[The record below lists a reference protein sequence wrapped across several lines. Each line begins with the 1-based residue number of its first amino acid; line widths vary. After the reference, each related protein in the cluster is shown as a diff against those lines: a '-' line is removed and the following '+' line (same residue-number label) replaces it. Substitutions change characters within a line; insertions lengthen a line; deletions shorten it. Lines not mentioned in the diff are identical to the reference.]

1 MSESTPAPGG
11 GRQLAAALLG
21 AAVSA
26 LLFSTGLVVPFIG
39 FITAFLAAV
48 PLALV
53 RLHGSRI
60 VALAAAVIGGVLI
73 ALAFSPLVA
82 AWYMA
87 QCGLAGFLVADLA
100 LRGFGPV
107 RTVLW
112 STAAAVVLMALLVAA
127 ISVTTGFNPQQFVEK
142 EIQQGLQQAMKLYE
156 APGGLADQD
165 REALASGMESVRQV
179 MLLIYPALATLNLLV
194 VSLIT
199 SGFFYR
205 AAIRRSLVAAPVPFR
220 EFRTPDLLVWPAIVA
235 GFAMLAPS
243 PLVTTPALNLLV
255 VLGVV
260 YFMQGLAVLLSLME
274 RSDYRGLLKA
284 FLAILLLTQPYLA
297 MVVAIIGIFDLWG
310 DFRTPRKSPEEN
322 L

>member
-11 GRQLAAALLG
+11 GRQLVAALLG

-26 LLFSTGLVVPFIG
+26 LLFATGLVVPFIG
-39 FITAFLAAV
+39 FLTAFLAAV
-48 PLALV
+48 PLTLV
-53 RLHGSRI
+53 RLQGSRAA
-60 VALAAAVIGGVLI
+60 ALAATIIGGVLI

-82 AWYMA
+82 AWYFA
-87 QCGLAGFLVADLA
+87 QCGLAGFLVADLS
-100 LRGFGPV
+100 LRGFTPA

-112 STAAAVVLMALLVAA
+112 STLAAMVLMALLVTV
-127 ISVTTGFNPQQFVEK
+127 ISVTTGFNPQQFIEK

-156 APGGLADQD
+156 APGLAEQD
-165 REALASGMESVRQV
+165 RETLKSGMESIGQV
-179 MLLIYPALATLNLLV
+179 MLRIYPALATLNLLAV
-194 VSLIT
+194 CIIT
-199 SGFFYR
+199 TGLFHR
-205 AAIRRSLVAAPVPFR
+205 AAARRSLALVSVPFK
-220 EFRTPDLLVWPAIVA
+220 EFRAPELLVWPAIVA

-260 YFMQGLAVLLSLME
+260 YFMQGLAVLLSLMD

-297 MVVAIIGIFDLWG
+297 MIVAIIGIFDLWG